1 MNTAE
6 QESIMISKI
15 TVKEP
20 VLNIWFTS
28 GPNSSHYITVFH
40 GRKRESFNL
49 EKPIVD
55 FAVVCASPY
64 AKDIQDPS
72 VVVVL
77 LCDDIIAIDLTSH
90 NFTQYPAPYGK
101 YHLTLLFF
109 KFLTFVSD

>member
-1 MNTAE
+1 MLIRNAWP
-6 QESIMISKI
+6 SKCLI
-15 TVKEP
+15 QYF
-20 VLNIWFTS
+20 L
-28 GPNSSHYITVFH
+28 GPNSSHYITIFH

-90 NFTQYPAPYGK
+90 NFTQYPAPYGENPLERF
-101 YHLTLLFF
+101 YVSLF
-109 KFLTFVSD
+109 KRI